1 MNLIDDAVKS
11 GKSALN
17 EHEAKRFLA
26 GFGVPVSRESL
37 VPDEA
42 GALEAAREIGYP
54 VVLKAAGEKLQHK
67 TEVGAIA
74 LNLKSEAEV
83 RDEARRLLAIPGCE
97 ALLVQEMVK
106 GDREL
111 VCGLTRDVQFG
122 PCVMFG
128 LGGIFTE
135 LIDDVVFRVAPVTTS
150 EALMMMDDIRMAKVL
165 KPFRGQ
171 PAVDREGLARII
183 VALGKIGCECG
194 NVREIDM
201 NPIKIRA
208 DGSPV
213 AVDALVALRKTAA
226 VHS

>member
-1 MNLIDDAVKS
+1 
-11 GKSALN
+11 
-17 EHEAKRFLA
+17 
-26 GFGVPVSRESL
+26 
-37 VPDEA
+37 
-42 GALEAAREIGYP
+42 
-54 VVLKAAGEKLQHK
+54 
-67 TEVGAIA
+67 
-74 LNLKSEAEV
+74 
-83 RDEARRLLAIPGCE
+83 
-97 ALLVQEMVK
+97 MVK

-171 PAVDREGLARII
+171 PAVDREALARII